1 MVGLQDDDHE
11 DDRGQTYN
19 DIEAGPSSSTE
30 RSSSPRDEHDYT
42 ENASAADIAQAIE
55 QQRMEG
61 EEVIGQNME
70 GGGPD
75 SGEHLQDSSGKEAIA
90 NGSFTIRSDILY
102 RDYRFGCHLVWRS
115 RVFGSL
121 IDHLDALHESSP
133 STQYGQYDTSS
144 VFLSCPHELQ
154 RGKTVQP

>member
-11 DDRGQTYN
+11 NDRGQTYN

-75 SGEHLQDSSGKEAIA
+75 SGEQLQDYSGKEAIA
-90 NGSFTIRSDILY
+90 NGSFTIRSDVLY
-102 RDYRFGCHLVWRS
+102 RDHRFGCHLVRRS
-115 RVFGSL
+115 RILGSL
-121 IDHLDALHESSP
+121 LDHLDALHESSP
-133 STQYGQYDTSS
+133 STQYG
-144 VFLSCPHELQ
+144 
-154 RGKTVQP
+154 